1 MGDIIGYNEYKGME
15 MFYETSKN
23 DHGLPRDPFKAIVS
37 PRPIGWISSISASGQ
52 VNLAPYSFFNG
63 VSAEPPIVMFSSEG
77 YKDSINNIL
86 ETREFVCNVPNFD
99 LREAVVKTSAE
110 LAHGINEMEV
120 AQLEAAPCRLVKAP
134 RVAAAPVA
142 MECKLLKI
150 LSLDDLD
157 GNPANRHVVF
167 GQVVGIH
174 IDERFLKNGRIDTAA
189 MKPIARCGYAD
200 YSVVDA
206 VFSIARPNAV
216 REAAQGS
223 VPA

>member
-1 MGDIIGYNEYKGME
+1 

-77 YKDSINNIL
+77 FKDSISFIV
-86 ETREFVCNVPNFD
+86 ETREFVCNVPNYD

-110 LAHGINEMEV
+110 LARGVNEMEI
-120 AQLEAAPCRLVKAP
+120 AELASAPSRLVKAP

-142 MECKLLKI
+142 MECKLLKVVT
-150 LSLDDLD
+150 LEDLD
-157 GNPANRHVVF
+157 GKSVDRHVVF

-174 IDERFLKNGRIDTAA
+174 IDDRFLKNGRLDTAA

-200 YSVVDA
+200 YAVVDA
-206 VFSIARPNAV
+206 VFSIARP
-216 REAAQGS
+216 AAKHAPSPGS

>member
-1 MGDIIGYNEYKGME
+1 

-37 PRPIGWISSISASGQ
+37 PRPIGWISSMSASGQ

-77 YKDSINNIL
+77 FKDSISFIL
-86 ETREFVCNVPNFD
+86 ETKEFVCNVPNYD

-110 LAHGINEMEV
+110 LARGVNEMDV
-120 AQLEAAPCRLVKAP
+120 AGLEAAPSRLIKPP

-142 MECKLLKI
+142 MECKLLKVVT
-150 LSLDDLD
+150 LDDLD
-157 GNPANRHVVF
+157 GKSVDRHVVF

-174 IDERFLKNGRIDTAA
+174 IDDRFLKNGRLDTAA

-206 VFSIARPNAV
+206 VFSIARPNV
-216 REAAQGS
+216 KQEPGVQ

>member
-1 MGDIIGYNEYKGME
+1 

-37 PRPIGWISSISASGQ
+37 PRPIGWISSMSASGQ

-77 YKDSINNIL
+77 FKDSISYIL
-86 ETREFVCNVPNFD
+86 ETKEFVCNVPSYD

-110 LAHGINEMEV
+110 LARGVNEMDLAE
-120 AQLEAAPCRLVKAP
+120 LEAAPSRLIKAP

-142 MECKLLKI
+142 MECRLLRVVT
-150 LSLDDLD
+150 LDDLD
-157 GNPANRHVVF
+157 GNPVDRHVVF

-174 IDERFLKNGRIDTAA
+174 IDDRFLKNGRLDTAA

-200 YSVVDA
+200 YAVVDK
-206 VFSIARPNAV
+206 VFSIARPNAA
-216 REAAQGS
+216 RETGLQGS
-223 VPA
+223 LSA

>member
-1 MGDIIGYNEYKGME
+1 

-37 PRPIGWISSISASGQ
+37 PRPIGWISSMSASGQ

-77 YKDSINNIL
+77 FKDSISFIL
-86 ETREFVCNVPNFD
+86 ETKEFVCNVPSYD

-110 LAHGINEMEV
+110 LARGVNEMEV
-120 AQLEAAPCRLVKAP
+120 AELEAAPSRLIKPP

-142 MECKLLKI
+142 MECKLLKVVT
-150 LSLDDLD
+150 LDDLD
-157 GNPANRHVVF
+157 GKPVDRHVVF

-174 IDERFLKNGRIDTAA
+174 IDERFLKNGRLDTAA

-200 YSVVDA
+200 YAVVDA
-206 VFSIARPNAV
+206 VFSIARPNV
-216 REAAQGS
+216 QREPGRQGS
-223 VPA
+223 VSA